1 MVAAV
6 ETSPRAAEALA
17 KAREGRRLSVDEARL
32 LYTEASLL
40 DLGAAARARRQ
51 ARVPGRE
58 VTYLVDRNI
67 NYTNVCITD
76 CLFCAFYRPPDHPES
91 YTLTRDQIA
100 RKIEELRSIGGTRIL
115 MQGGHN
121 PALRIGWYEDL
132 LRWLRATFPDI
143 EVDAF
148 SPSEIGHLASLEGMT
163 MRDVLARLEDAGLA
177 GLPGGGAEI
186 LHDEIRKR
194 VSPKKQSAAGWLEAM
209 GHAQSLGLVTSAT
222 MVTGFGETVDHRLAH
237 LSRLRDRQD
246 RSLAEFGNGFSAFI
260 SWTVQLENTPLG
272 ASRHRERYGA
282 GGQEYLRNLAV
293 SRLFLD
299 SFVHHQASWPTQGV
313 KIAQVALEFGA
324 DDFGSTMLEENV
336 VSAAGTER
344 CRLAV
349 AEIHREIRGAG
360 YVPVQRDSRYRVV
373 RRFEPEEA
381 VSVA

>member
-6 ETSPRAAEALA
+6 ETSSRATEALA
-17 KAREGRRLSVDEARL
+17 KARAGERLSVPEARC

-51 ARVPGRE
+51 ALVPGRE

-67 NYTNVCITD
+67 NYTNVCLTD
-76 CLFCAFYRPPDHPES
+76 CLFCAFYRPPGHPES

-100 RKIEELRSIGGTRIL
+100 GKIEELRAVGGTRIL

-148 SPSEIGHLASLEGMT
+148 SPSEIGHLADLEGMT
-163 MRDVLARLEDAGLA
+163 MRDVLARLKDCGLA
-177 GLPGGGAEI
+177 GLPGGGGEI
-186 LHDEIRKR
+186 LHDEIRHR
-194 VSPKKQSAAGWLEAM
+194 VSPKKQKTDGWLEAM
-209 GHAQSLGLVTSAT
+209 RHAQSLGLVTSST
-222 MVTGFGETVDHRLAH
+222 MVIGFSETVDHRLSH
-237 LSRLRDRQD
+237 LSRLRDHQD
-246 RSLAEFGNGFSAFI
+246 RSLAEFGNGFGSFI

-272 ASRHRERYGA
+272 ASRHRPRYGA
-282 GGQEYLRNLAV
+282 GGQEYLRHLAIG
-293 SRLFLD
+293 RLFLD
-299 SFVHHQASWPTQGV
+299 NTRHHQASWPTQGL
-313 KIAQVALEFGA
+313 KLAQVALEFGA

-344 CRLAV
+344 CRV
-349 AEIHREIRGAG
+349 MVEEIHREIRDAG
-360 YVPVQRDSRYRVV
+360 YEPVQRDSRYRVV
-373 RRFEPEEA
+373 RRFEPEPA
-381 VSVA
+381 GVA